1 MLGQVVVGTE
11 RVPAK
16 DIGSEKKT
24 RRPFKITSVVPRLCF
39 HGRGGKALRTKGQR
53 ISSTNSRNFCEA
65 KNLQTNS
72 RGQRVLPRVFIQHQ
86 GSKKQVVLGTLI

>member
-24 RRPFKITSVVPRLCF
+24 RRPFKITSVVPRLCVF
-39 HGRGGKALRTKGQR
+39 MGV
-53 ISSTNSRNFCEA
+53 EA
-65 KNLQTNS
+65 KPYVPRARGFPQQTPETS
-72 RGQRVLPRVFIQHQ
+72 VRPKICRQI
-86 GSKKQVVLGTLI
+86 